1 MSSFANRI
9 TNASEKLPRICA
21 PMSCQ
26 ATWTS
31 APTGRQ
37 VLTAMLSFEV
47 TM

>member
-26 ATWTS
+26 ETWDIS
-31 APTGRQ
+31 PNRRQ